1 MSAVARAVG
10 RFLLF
15 LALWWIMAGGDP
27 AYRYYGLA
35 SAALATALSLRLIP
49 PGRRRGGGRPWEIP
63 ALAVWFVWS
72 GLVGGID
79 VARRAFHP
87 ALPISPQVH
96 RVSIG
101 TRHPWGRR
109 LAMWMVN
116 LMPGSLVV
124 AEGDGWA
131 DLQAQPNQ
139 PGRWGRAW
147 RWVGTVPEIPGI
159 TSRGLT

>member
-1 MSAVARAVG
+1 MKTLTSVALASVG
-10 RFLLF
+10 RFLLL
-15 LALWWIMAGGDP
+15 LALWWIVAGGDS
-27 AYRYYGLA
+27 AYWYYGLA

-49 PGRRRGGGRPWEIP
+49 PGRRSAGGRPWEIP
-63 ALAVWFVWS
+63 ALVVWFLWS
-72 GLVGGID
+72 VLVGGID

-124 AEGDGWA
+124 SEGDDWA
-131 DLQAQPNQ
+131 ELHILSD
-139 PGRWGRAW
+139 
-147 RWVGTVPEIPGI
+147 VEGTEASWNELNRRIARIAG
-159 TSRGLT
+159 G